1 MGDAQVHLESV
12 LAKTE
17 LPDDSFVREVDE
29 EYRRDQLKSL
39 WQRYGRALVIGVVL
53 GLVVLAGVLYWRE
66 ARARDS
72 GATGEAFVQALA
84 KIETG
89 DIAAAAPELQKLA
102 NSDAAG
108 YQALAQLTQAANK
121 VKGGDNDAGI
131 KLYKAVAANAALAQP
146 FRDLALIKATR
157 LEFDVLA
164 PDVIISRMKPLSTP
178 GNPWFG
184 VAGEMTGIAYIKSG
198 KPDLAEPL
206 FTAIANDASL
216 EASLRGRAAQ
226 LAAALAGAA
235 GRTLNLPGMRL
246 SGDQAAGDPAADNQA
261 GAETGAGGTAP
272 AKSPDVHATPATKA
286 Q

>member
-1 MGDAQVHLESV
+1 MGDANRALESV

-17 LPDDSFVREVDE
+17 EPDDSFIREVDE

-39 WQRYGRALVIGVVL
+39 WQRYGKLLIAALVIGL
-53 GLVVLAGVLYWRE
+53 ATLAGVLYWRE
-66 ARARDS
+66 SRTRTE
-72 GATGEAFVQALA
+72 GTTGEAFIQALA
-84 KIETG
+84 KVESG
-89 DIAAAAPELQKLA
+89 DVAGASPELAKLA
-102 NSDAAG
+102 KSDPAG
-108 YQALAQLTQAANK
+108 YQALALLMQAGTA
-121 VKGGDNDAGI
+121 VQSGDDAAGI
-131 KLYKAVAANAALAQP
+131 KIYNAVAANPALAQP

-157 LEFDVLA
+157 LEFDALA
-164 PDVIISRMKPLSTP
+164 PAVVITRLKPLSIP

-184 VAGEMTGIAYIKSG
+184 VAGEMTGIAYLKSG

-235 GRTLNLPGMRL
+235 GRTANLPKG
-246 SGDQAAGDPAADNQA
+246 GDA
-261 GAETGAGGTAP
+261 AP
-272 AKSPDVHATPATKA
+272 ASDASEPAESAAESAAVQAPPANKA